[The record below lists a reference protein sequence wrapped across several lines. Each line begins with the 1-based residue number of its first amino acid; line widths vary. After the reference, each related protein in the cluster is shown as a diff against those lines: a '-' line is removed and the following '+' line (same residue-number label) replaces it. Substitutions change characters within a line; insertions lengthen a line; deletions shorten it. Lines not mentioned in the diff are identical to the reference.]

1 MINAAGS
8 FVIPVKLSFNRQ
20 EEEVV
25 VLENNDNA
33 ARSCGLIYGL
43 HDRPPLVE
51 AFFAAF
57 QHLLAI
63 AVSIM
68 TPALIIC
75 EVLGINRVDTG
86 YIVSMS
92 LLVSGIAT
100 FIQVRRVG
108 PVGSGLLSIQG
119 TSFAFIGVL
128 IAAGQAK
135 IAAGSTPEAALPLL
149 FGLCFV
155 GSFIEMICSRF
166 IKPLRMLITP
176 LVSGVVVTLIGM
188 TLIASAMQS
197 CAGGKELLA
206 GFLAGK
212 VEAAVIQQNL
222 FLAGFV
228 ILTILVLNSFNNR
241 WVRMSSIFVGLLAGY
256 LAATFMG
263 KINFSSLAQTSLLVI
278 PVPFKYG
285 FEFDLSLFLGI
296 SLLYLVTMVET
307 IGDITATSMVS
318 GEPIEG
324 NQYLER
330 ISGGV
335 LGDGFNSLLAAVF
348 NTFPNTTFSQNNG
361 IIQLTGV
368 ASRHVGYFVAGILVV
383 LGLIPYV
390 AAIAALMPA
399 AVLGGATFLMFGTV
413 ASSGI
418 RIIASQ
424 AIDRRGTLVLA
435 VSLATGLGVSFEP
448 GLVKALPTWMHGI
461 MSSGI
466 IAGGLVAIIL
476 NFALPGSPVEYLDD
490 KQPEVGIKPELE

>member
-1 MINAAGS
+1 
-8 FVIPVKLSFNRQ
+8 LQ
-20 EEEVV
+20 
-25 VLENNDNA
+25 NNNTEA
-33 ARSCGLIYGL
+33 VRNSLIYGV
-43 HDRPPLVE
+43 HDRPPFIE
-51 AFFAAF
+51 ALFAAL

-75 EVLGINRVDTG
+75 KQLGINLTDTG
-86 YIVSMS
+86 YIVGMS
-92 LLVSGIAT
+92 LLISGVAT
-100 FIQVRRVG
+100 FIQVRRIG
-108 PVGSGLLSIQG
+108 PVGSGILSIQG

-128 IAAGQAK
+128 LAVGQSK
-135 IAAGSTPEAALPLL
+135 IAGGASPESVLPLL

-155 GSFIEMICSRF
+155 GSFIEIVCSRF

-188 TLIASAMQS
+188 TLIASAMKS
-197 CAGGKELLA
+197 CAGGQPVLD
-206 GFLAGK
+206 GFLAGNID
-212 VEAAVIQQNL
+212 VAVVQHNL
-222 FLAGFV
+222 ALAGLV
-228 ILTILVLNSFNNR
+228 IVTILVLNSFNNR
-241 WVRMSSIFVGLLAGY
+241 WVRMSSIFTGLLAGY
-256 LAATFMG
+256 LAAIAMG
-263 KINFSSLAQTSLLVI
+263 KVDFNALAQTSLIAV

-285 FEFDLSLFLGI
+285 FEFDFSAFFGI

-307 IGDITATSMVS
+307 IGDITATSLVS

-324 NQYLER
+324 DLYLER
-330 ISGGV
+330 VSGGV

-368 ASRHVGYFVAGILVV
+368 ASRYVGYFVAAILVV

-424 AIDRRGTLVLA
+424 VIDRRGTLVLA

-448 GLVKALPTWMHGI
+448 GLIKAAPVWMHGI
-461 MSSGI
+461 LSSGI
-466 IAGGLVAIIL
+466 IAGGLVAIVL
-476 NFALPGSPVEYLDD
+476 NFALPGSPAEYLNE
-490 KQPEVGIKPELE
+490 KQPEVGMKPDLD

>member
-1 MINAAGS
+1 
-8 FVIPVKLSFNRQ
+8 LQ
-20 EEEVV
+20 
-25 VLENNDNA
+25 NNNSA
-33 ARSCGLIYGL
+33 SARNSLIYGVN
-43 HDRPPLVE
+43 DRPPFVE
-51 AFFAAF
+51 ALFAAL

-63 AVSIM
+63 VVSIM

-75 EVLGINRVDTG
+75 SVLGINLVDTG

-92 LLVSGIAT
+92 LFISGVAT
-100 FIQVRRVG
+100 FIQVRRIG

-128 IAAGQAK
+128 IAAGQSK
-135 IAAGSTPEAALPLL
+135 IAAGAAPETVLPLL
-149 FGLCFV
+149 FGISFV
-155 GSFIEMICSRF
+155 GSFIEIACSRF

-188 TLIASAMQS
+188 TLIASAMKS
-197 CAGGKELLA
+197 CAGGQPVLD

-212 VEAAVIQQNL
+212 IDASVVQHNL
-222 FLAGFV
+222 LLAGLV
-228 ILTILVLNSFNNR
+228 IVTILVLNSFNNR

-256 LAATFMG
+256 IAAAVMG
-263 KINFSSLAQTSLLVI
+263 KVDFAALAQTSLIAV
-278 PVPFKYG
+278 PEPFKYG
-285 FEFDLSLFLGI
+285 FQFDFSVFFGI

-307 IGDITATSMVS
+307 IGDITATSLVS

-324 NQYLER
+324 ELYLER

-368 ASRHVGYFVAGILVV
+368 ASRHVGYFVAAILVV

-399 AVLGGATFLMFGTV
+399 AVLGGAPFLMFGTV

-424 AIDRRGTLVLA
+424 EIDRRGTLILA

-448 GLVKALPTWMHGI
+448 GLIKAMPLWMHGI
-461 MSSGI
+461 LSSGI
-466 IAGGLVAIIL
+466 IAGGLVAIVL
-476 NFALPGSPVEYLDD
+476 NFALPGSPAEYLNE
-490 KQPEVGIKPELE
+490 KQPEVGIKPELD

>member
-1 MINAAGS
+1 
-8 FVIPVKLSFNRQ
+8 LQ
-20 EEEVV
+20 
-25 VLENNDNA
+25 NNNSEA
-33 ARSCGLIYGL
+33 VRKSLIYGV
-43 HDRPPLVE
+43 HDRPPFAE
-51 AFFAAF
+51 ALFAAL

-63 AVSIM
+63 VVSIM
-68 TPALIIC
+68 TPALIVC
-75 EVLGINRVDTG
+75 SVLGINITDAG

-92 LLVSGIAT
+92 LLVSGVAT
-100 FIQVRRVG
+100 FIQVRRIG

-128 IAAGQAK
+128 IASGQSKISAGA
-135 IAAGSTPEAALPLL
+135 TPESVLPLL

-155 GSFIEMICSRF
+155 GSFIEIVCSRF

-188 TLIASAMQS
+188 TLIASAMKS
-197 CAGGKELLA
+197 CAGGQPVLE
-206 GFLAGK
+206 GFLAGRI
-212 VEAAVIQQNL
+212 EAGVVQQNL
-222 FLAGFV
+222 MLAGLV

-241 WVRMSSIFVGLLAGY
+241 WVRMSSIFVGLVAGY
-256 LAATFMG
+256 VAAMAMG
-263 KINFSSLAQTSLLVI
+263 KVDFAILKQTSLIAVPI
-278 PVPFKYG
+278 PFKYG
-285 FEFDLSLFLGI
+285 FEFDFSVFLGI

-307 IGDITATSMVS
+307 IGDITATSLVS

-324 NQYLER
+324 ELYLER

-368 ASRHVGYFVAGILVV
+368 ASRHVGYFVAAILTV

-399 AVLGGATFLMFGTV
+399 PVLGGATFLMFGTV

-424 AIDRRGTLVLA
+424 VIDRRGTLILA

-448 GLVKALPTWMHGI
+448 GLIKAMPVWMHGI
-461 MSSGI
+461 LSSGI
-466 IAGGLVAIIL
+466 IAGGLVAIVL
-476 NFALPGSPVEYLDD
+476 NFALPGSPSEYLED
-490 KQPEVGIKPELE
+490 KQPEVGMKPELE

>member
-1 MINAAGS
+1 MQNNNAA
-8 FVIPVKLSFNRQ
+8 
-20 EEEVV
+20 
-25 VLENNDNA
+25 A
-33 ARSCGLIYGL
+33 ARNSLIYGV
-43 HDRPPLVE
+43 HDRPPFVE
-51 AFFAAF
+51 ALFAAL

-63 AVSIM
+63 VVSIM

-75 EVLGINRVDTG
+75 SILGINLADTG

-92 LLVSGIAT
+92 LFISGVAT
-100 FIQVRRVG
+100 FIQVRRIG

-128 IAAGQAK
+128 IAAGQSK
-135 IAAGSTPEAALPLL
+135 IAAGAAPETVLPLL
-149 FGLCFV
+149 FGLSFV
-155 GSFIEMICSRF
+155 GSFIEIICSRF
-166 IKPLRMLITP
+166 IRPLRMLITP

-188 TLIASAMQS
+188 TLIASAMKS
-197 CAGGKELLA
+197 CAGGQPVLDGFYAGMIDASVVQQNLLLA
-206 GFLAGK
+206 GL
-212 VEAAVIQQNL
+212 VI
-222 FLAGFV
+222 V
-228 ILTILVLNSFNNR
+228 TILVLNSFNNR

-256 LAATFMG
+256 IAAAVMG
-263 KINFSSLAQTSLLVI
+263 KVDFSALAQTSLIAV

-285 FEFDLSLFLGI
+285 FQFDFSVFLGI

-307 IGDITATSMVS
+307 IGDITATSLVS

-324 NQYLER
+324 DLYLER

-368 ASRHVGYFVAGILVV
+368 ASRHVGYFVAAILVV

-390 AAIAALMPA
+390 AALAALMPA

-424 AIDRRGTLVLA
+424 VIDRRGTLILA

-448 GLVKALPTWMHGI
+448 GLVKAMPVWLHGI

-476 NFALPGSPVEYLDD
+476 NFALLGSPSEYLSD
-490 KQPEVGIKPELE
+490 KQPEVGIKPELD

>member
-1 MINAAGS
+1 M
-8 FVIPVKLSFNRQ
+8 
-20 EEEVV
+20 EVNT
-25 VLENNDNA
+25 LQNNKTEALRN
-33 ARSCGLIYGL
+33 GLIYGVG
-43 HDRPPLVE
+43 DRPPFVE
-51 AFFAAF
+51 ALFAAL

-68 TPALIIC
+68 TPALIVC
-75 EVLGINRVDTG
+75 GVLGINLSDTG

-92 LLVSGIAT
+92 LLVSGVAT
-100 FIQVRRVG
+100 FIQVKRIG

-128 IAAGQAK
+128 IAVGK
-135 IAAGSTPEAALPLL
+135 SHVSVGGSPESALPLM

-155 GSFIEMICSRF
+155 GSFIEIVCSRF
-166 IKPLRMLITP
+166 IKPLRTLITP
-176 LVSGVVVTLIGM
+176 LVSGIVVTLIGM
-188 TLIASAMQS
+188 TLIASAMKS
-197 CAGGKELLA
+197 CAGGQPVLD
-206 GFLAGK
+206 GFLSGK
-212 VEAAVIQQNL
+212 ITAAVVQQNL
-222 FLAGFV
+222 MLAGLV
-228 ILTILVLNSFNNR
+228 LITILVLNSFNNR
-241 WVRMSSIFVGLLAGY
+241 WIRMSSIFVGLLVGY
-256 LAATFMG
+256 VAAIFMG
-263 KINFSSLAQTSLLVI
+263 KVDFSSLAQTSLIAV

-285 FEFDLSLFLGI
+285 FDFDFSVFLGI
-296 SLLYLVTMVET
+296 ALLYLVTMVET
-307 IGDITATSMVS
+307 IGDITATSLVS

-324 NQYLER
+324 DLYLER
-330 ISGGV
+330 VSGGV

-368 ASRHVGYFVAGILVV
+368 ASRYVGYFVAVILTI

-424 AIDRRGTLVLA
+424 VIDRRGTLILA

-448 GLVKALPTWMHGI
+448 GLVEAVPVWLHGI
-461 MSSGI
+461 LSSGI

-476 NFALPGSPVEYLDD
+476 NFALPGSPTEYLAD
-490 KQPEVGIKPELE
+490 KQPEVGINPELD